1 MGNLSDR
8 LPKRLNRRVTVI
20 SLTLIAAL
28 SPVWI
33 AVAQNPVEV
42 ARFVLNIQVEEPI
55 TIDKE
60 SFSFS
65 LKPGECDDDE
75 LVISNS
81 ANVTHNPQLDVVI
94 TPSQFDDFDF
104 QMVTKW
110 DVEAHGTV
118 TVPFTGCLDPHAVV
132 RDYRVDVGVLR

>member
-8 LPKRLNRRVTVI
+8 LPKRLNTRVTVI

-55 TIDKE
+55 TIDKT
-60 SFSFS
+60 SFDFN
-65 LKPGECDDDE
+65 LKPGECDNDK
-75 LVISNS
+75 LVISNT
-81 ANVTHNPQLDVVI
+81 ANVNHNPILDVKI
-94 TPSQFDDFDF
+94 TPGQFEDFDF
-104 QMVTKW
+104 QMVTAW
-110 DVEAHGTV
+110 TVEAHSSIE
-118 TVPFTGCLDPHAVV
+118 VPFTGCLSPHSVV
-132 RDYRVDVGVLR
+132 RDYRVDVEVLR